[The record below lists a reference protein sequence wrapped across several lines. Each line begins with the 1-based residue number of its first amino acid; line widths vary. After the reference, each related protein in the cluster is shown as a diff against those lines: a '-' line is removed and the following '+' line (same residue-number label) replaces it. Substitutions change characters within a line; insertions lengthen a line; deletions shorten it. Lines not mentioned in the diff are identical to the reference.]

1 MMLCKFPYRESPL
14 SLYLAP
20 HAITPSTGLIEKK
33 LSTYFGPCRT
43 KLVGVFVALYQV
55 WKEVK
60 DVGWLFESTE
70 GESGGTTKATALAR
84 IRKLSN
90 LSQGQVKG
98 NQAVFICP
106 RELTVKALVYTCT
119 CTCISSHI
127 PHFLA
132 FIIQY
137 IVHELTCPQI
147 GLQCQHT
154 E

>member
-1 MMLCKFPYRESPL
+1 MTM
-14 SLYLAP
+14 
-20 HAITPSTGLIEKK
+20 
-33 LSTYFGPCRT
+33 
-43 KLVGVFVALYQV
+43 
-55 WKEVK
+55 
-60 DVGWLFESTE
+60 
-70 GESGGTTKATALAR
+70 
-84 IRKLSN
+84 
-90 LSQGQVKG
+90 LSQFVVLSAWWELSHGQVKG

-106 RELTVKALVYTCT
+106 HELTVKALVYT

-137 IVHELTCPQI
+137 IAHELTCPQI

>member
-1 MMLCKFPYRESPL
+1 MLCKLLTRKVL
-14 SLYLAP
+14 SLFTWPP
-20 HAITPSTGLIEKK
+20 HAITLSTGPIEKK
-33 LSTYFGPCRT
+33 LSTYCGPHRT
-43 KLVGVFVALYQV
+43 KPVGVFVALYQV
-55 WKEVK
+55 RKEVK
-60 DVGWLFESTE
+60 DVGWQFDCTE
-70 GESGGTTKATALAR
+70 GESRGKTKATALAR

-90 LSQGQVKG
+90 LCQGQVKG

-119 CTCISSHI
+119 CTCISSQ
-127 PHFLA
+127 FLA